1 MTRRPLPLPAQT
13 TPLPRLSRRAV
24 KAVLE
29 ATDVE
34 LRWAWSLVRTLK
46 HPETLNDDFG
56 PDLLEFQPR
65 LVEAIVRL
73 EAFAHAVRAEQKR
86 LKRDQ
91 KRYVKSWLK
100 HRQSLL
106 GLYLTALTTSLA
118 SARAVGD
125 GFAWFFHEKDRRLIG
140 EHLKHPR
147 LADVPLGIGGLGER
161 LLVHG
166 LPHLDGR
173 ILIYHGTTT
182 FLRIGDATLIDLPS
196 RRVHAIAELKTR
208 KIKDGEYG
216 LTLHFIAD
224 AQDKLPR
231 TPKIRKRVR
240 AEAEATEPELKPELQ
255 ERLDAQLKR
264 MGLALKDARA
274 EKAAVHFG
282 KQGEFHFAELS
293 DAVRRATTLRF
304 TLVQAG
310 PALVIGALRHRG
322 WGSFNADLKGSRDLS
337 HGLLNGIAD
346 RVIGI
351 MAPGRPDNAVFIDA
365 PGSGDTLP
373 VTRQGLPPA
382 WWPMDDEALADIL
395 FGRVMVV
402 TFYNPAHLRLAME
415 TRGLFPT
422 DMPDLLRGTLEGR
435 RVELSAIRH
444 FDWMIQHNFMSL
456 DSVVAMLDET
466 LKSAVEQSAEGG
478 VRIEINAQVTTGAA
492 AHEGDEDGGIPTTD
506 SCSSRLGRRHPKRSS

>member
-1 MTRRPLPLPAQT
+1 MTRRPLPAQT
-13 TPLPRLSRRAV
+13 PMPLPRLSRHAV

-29 ATDVE
+29 ATNAE
-34 LRWAWSLVRTLK
+34 LEWAWSLIQTLK

-73 EAFAHAVRAEQKR
+73 EAFARAVRAEQKR

-106 GLYLTALTTSLA
+106 GIYLTALTTSLA

-147 LADVPLGIGGLGER
+147 LADVPIGVGGLGER
-161 LLVHG
+161 LLVHS

-196 RRVHAIAELKTR
+196 RRVRAIAELKTR

-224 AQDKLPR
+224 AREKLPI
-231 TPKIRKRVR
+231 TTKIRKRVR
-240 AEAEATEPELKPELQ
+240 AEAEAEATEPELRPELQ

-264 MGLALKDARA
+264 MGGALKNARA
-274 EKAAVHFG
+274 GKAAVRLG
-282 KQGEFHFAELS
+282 KQSVFHFAELS
-293 DAVRRATTLRF
+293 DAVRRATTRRF

-310 PALVIGALRHRG
+310 PALVIGVLRHRG
-322 WGSFNADLKGSRDLS
+322 WGSFNADLKGSGGLS
-337 HGLLNGIAD
+337 HGLLNGITD
-346 RVIGI
+346 QVIGI

-373 VTRQGLPPA
+373 VTHQGLPPA

-402 TFYNPAHLRLAME
+402 TLYNPAHLRLAME

-422 DMPDLLRGTLEGR
+422 DMSDLLRGTLEGR

-456 DSVVAMLDET
+456 DSVVAMLDDA
-466 LKSAVEQSAEGG
+466 LKSAVEQSANGG
-478 VRIEINAQVTTGAA
+478 VRVEINAQVTTGDAA
-492 AHEGDEDGGIPTTD
+492 REGDEGGDISTTD
-506 SCSSRLGRRHPKRSS
+506 

>member
-1 MTRRPLPLPAQT
+1 MTRQPTPSPPQNPP
-13 TPLPRLSRRAV
+13 PLPRLSRHAV
-24 KAVLE
+24 KAVLKTTE
-29 ATDVE
+29 AE
-34 LRWAWSLVRTLK
+34 LQWAWSLVQTLK

-56 PDLLEFQPR
+56 SDLLEFQPR

-73 EAFAHAVRAEQKR
+73 EAFARSVRAEQKR

-106 GLYLTALTTSLA
+106 GLYLTAISTSLA

-147 LADVPLGIGGLGER
+147 LADVPIGVGGLGER
-161 LLVHG
+161 LLVHS

-208 KIKDGEYG
+208 KIKDGEYR
-216 LTLHFIAD
+216 LSLHFIAD
-224 AQDKLPR
+224 ARGKLPK
-231 TPKIRKRVR
+231 TPKTRSRVR
-240 AEAEATEPELKPELQ
+240 ADAEAAEPELKPELQ

-264 MGLALKDARA
+264 MAAALKYARA
-274 EKAAVHFG
+274 GKAAVRIG
-282 KQGEFHFAELS
+282 KQSKFHFAELS
-293 DAVRRATTLRF
+293 DAVGRATTRRF

-310 PALVIGALRHRG
+310 PALVIGTLRHRG
-322 WGSFNADLKGSRDLS
+322 SGSFNADLKGSGSLS
-337 HGLLNGIAD
+337 QGLLDGVAD

-351 MAPGRPDNAVFIDA
+351 MAPGRLDNAIFIDA
-365 PGSGDTLP
+365 PGSGETLP
-373 VTRQGLPPA
+373 VTHQGLPPV

-395 FGRVMVV
+395 FGRVMVI
-402 TFYNPAHLRLAME
+402 TLYNPAHLRLAME
-415 TRGLFPT
+415 DRGLFPT
-422 DMPDLLRGTLEGR
+422 DIPDLLRGEFEGR

-456 DSVVAMLDET
+456 DSVVAVLDDT
-466 LKSAVEQSAEGG
+466 LKSAVEKSANGG
-478 VRIEINAQVTTGAA
+478 VRVEINAQVTTGDA
-492 AHEGDEDGGIPTTD
+492 AHEGDEDGDIATTD
-506 SCSSRLGRRHPKRSS
+506 

>member
-1 MTRRPLPLPAQT
+1 MTRQTMPLPPQT
-13 TPLPRLSRRAV
+13 PPPLPRLSRHAV
-24 KAVLE
+24 KALLE
-29 ATDVE
+29 ATAAE
-34 LRWAWSLVRTLK
+34 LQWAWSLVQTLK

-56 PDLLEFQPR
+56 SDLLEFQPR

-73 EAFAHAVRAEQKR
+73 EAFARAVRAEQKR
-86 LKRDQ
+86 LKRNQ

-106 GLYLTALTTSLA
+106 GLYLTALTKSLA

-147 LADVPLGIGGLGER
+147 LADVPIGVGGLGER
-161 LLVHG
+161 LLVHS

-208 KIKDGEYG
+208 KIKDGEYR
-216 LTLHFIAD
+216 LSLHFIAD
-224 AQDKLPR
+224 ARAKLPR

-240 AEAEATEPELKPELQ
+240 AEAEATEPEMKPELK

-264 MGLALKDARA
+264 MGGALKDAKAR
-274 EKAAVHFG
+274 KAAVCLG
-282 KQGEFHFAELS
+282 KQSEFHFGELS
-293 DAVRRATTLRF
+293 EAVGRATTRGF

-322 WGSFNADLKGSRDLS
+322 WGAFNADLKGSGDLS
-337 HGLLNGIAD
+337 QTLLNGIAD

-373 VTRQGLPPA
+373 VTPQGLPPA
-382 WWPMDDEALADIL
+382 WWPMDNDALADIL

-415 TRGLFPT
+415 NRGLFPT
-422 DMPDLLRGTLEGR
+422 DTPDLLRGTLEGH
-435 RVELSAIRH
+435 RVELGAIRH

-456 DSVVAMLDET
+456 DSVVAMLDDT
-466 LKSAVEQSAEGG
+466 LKTAVGQSANGG
-478 VRIEINAQVTTGAA
+478 VRVEINAQVTTGDA
-492 AHEGDEDGGIPTTD
+492 AHEGDEDGDIPTPD
-506 SCSSRLGRRHPKRSS
+506 